1 MIESS
6 QILQIVV
13 VGALLVSLFCAVIAR
28 DLLYSVIALA
38 TGSVILG
45 GIFFLDASPFAG
57 VVEISVGA
65 GLVTALLVTAL
76 SLTRG
81 EGDESGQ

>member
-1 MIESS
+1 MLESS
-6 QILQIVV
+6 LIMHIVV
-13 VGALLVSLFCAVIAR
+13 MGALLVSLFCAVIAK
-28 DLLYSVIALA
+28 DLLYSVISLA

-45 GIFFLDASPFAG
+45 GIFLLDASPFAG

-65 GLVTALLVTAL
+65 GLVTALLTTAL

-81 EGDESGQ
+81 DGDESRQ

>member
-1 MIESS
+1 MLESYL
-6 QILQIVV
+6 ILQIVV
-13 VGALLVSLFCAVIAR
+13 MGALLVSLLCAVIAQ
-28 DLLYSVIALA
+28 DLLYSVISLA

-45 GIFFLDASPFAG
+45 GIFFLDTSPFAG

-65 GLVTALLVTAL
+65 GLVTALLITAL

-81 EGDESGQ
+81 EGDESRQ

>member
-1 MIESS
+1 MLESS
-6 QILQIVV
+6 LIMHIVV
-13 VGALLVSLFCAVIAR
+13 IGVLLLSLLCAVITKE
-28 DLLYSVIALA
+28 LLYSVISLA

-65 GLVTALLVTAL
+65 GLVTALLITAL

-81 EGDESGQ
+81 EGDESRQ

>member
-1 MIESS
+1 MMESS
-6 QILQIVV
+6 LILHLVV
-13 VGALLVSLFCAVIAR
+13 IGALLVSLVCAVITQ
-28 DLLYSVIALA
+28 DLLYSVISLA

-45 GIFFLDASPFAG
+45 GIFFLDMSPFAG

-65 GLVTALLVTAL
+65 GLVTALLITAL

-81 EGDESGQ
+81 EGDESRQ

>member
-6 QILQIVV
+6 QILHLVV
-13 VGALLVSLFCAVIAR
+13 MGALLVSLLCAVIAQ
-28 DLLYSVIALA
+28 DLLYSVISLA

-65 GLVTALLVTAL
+65 GLVTALLITAL

-81 EGDESGQ
+81 EGDESR

>member
-1 MIESS
+1 MLENYL
-6 QILQIVV
+6 ILQIVV
-13 VGALLVSLFCAVIAR
+13 MGALLVLFLCAVIAQ
-28 DLLYSVIALA
+28 DLLYSVISLA

-65 GLVTALLVTAL
+65 GLVTALLITAL

-81 EGDESGQ
+81 EGDESRQ